1 MTSQKETEWQ
11 HNFNSIKVRLEL
23 ELVERNAF
31 HNPDFNSIKVRLK
44 LITPSSSMSYLSS
57 FQFHKGTI
65 RTWLVLVHLRLLQN
79 FNSIKVRLELKIL
92 FT

>member
-44 LITPSSSMSYLSS
+44 L
-57 FQFHKGTI
+57 
-65 RTWLVLVHLRLLQN
+65 LLQ
-79 FNSIKVRLELKIL
+79 
-92 FT
+92 